1 MDDTERARLAE
12 EARIKARET
21 TKYSFKLVLKIM
33 LIGTGIVVLGLATC
47 SYIALH
53 SLSGH

>member
-21 TKYSFKLVLKIM
+21 AKYSFKLLLKIM